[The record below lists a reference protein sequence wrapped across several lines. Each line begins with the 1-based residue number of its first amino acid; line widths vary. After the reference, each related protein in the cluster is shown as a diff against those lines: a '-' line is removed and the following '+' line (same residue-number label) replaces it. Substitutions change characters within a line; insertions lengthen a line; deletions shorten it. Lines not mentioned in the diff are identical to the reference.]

1 MPIYDVL
8 CKNCG
13 ELTDI
18 WAKIADIHVSCP
30 QCGAKTE
37 RLISPTRIICDLEPY
52 FDENLAD
59 AKKTPHG
66 QWVTSRQDRKRK
78 MKECNLREIG

>member
-8 CKNCG
+8 CPQCG

-18 WAKIADIHVSCP
+18 WAKIEEIKAKCP
-30 QCGAKTE
+30 LCGKETE

-59 AKKTPHG
+59 AKKSPNG
-66 QWVTSRQDRKRK
+66 QWVTSRQHKKKILKDQ
-78 MKECNLREIG
+78 NLVEKG

>member
-8 CKNCG
+8 CPQCG

-18 WAKIADIHVSCP
+18 WAKIDEFNKSCP
-30 QCGAKTE
+30 MCGKETK
-37 RLISPTRIICDLEPY
+37 RLLSPTRIQCDLEPY

-59 AKKTPHG
+59 RRDTQGK
-66 QWVTSRQDRKRK
+66 WVNSRQHRKQL
-78 MKECNLREIG
+78 MKDQGLIEMG